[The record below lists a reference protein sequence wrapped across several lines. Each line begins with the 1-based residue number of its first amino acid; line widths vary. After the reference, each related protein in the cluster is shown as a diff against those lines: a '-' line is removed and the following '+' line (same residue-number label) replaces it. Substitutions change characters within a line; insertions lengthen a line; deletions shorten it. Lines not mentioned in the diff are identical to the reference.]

1 MKISH
6 IDFFT
11 LRCSIPSNH
20 PRPLASFVRDGAI
33 FLRVHTD
40 DGITGIGEPSPY
52 GAPLKDMIKI
62 LDEVLIPKWIGC
74 NPLDIANLTYQD
86 SKKVGYGNVGQNAL
100 VAGFSQALWD
110 IYGKIEGKPVYKL
123 INPYSNGRIKAYASA
138 GMWFEEG
145 PLEEVVNEALI
156 YLKEG
161 FNFYKLRP
169 ETPLKAG
176 NHIQRNLKPPK
187 VNLKRFVRLLQKI
200 NLATNGQLQ
209 IMVDVGCRLDF
220 EQALYLGRAMEEL
233 NCFFLEEPI
242 ARDYKESSRL
252 KKKLKINIA
261 GGENLVSCLQF
272 IPWVE
277 NKALDYLQ
285 PDANLAGINEIIKID
300 KLAEANQ
307 LKIILHNWT
316 NDINNA
322 ANVHLGTALKTCK
335 MVEANLTYNP
345 LKNKLLKDKGLTL
358 KEGEFVINDKP
369 GLGVEL
375 DESVLYKYAFDPYSF
390 SKG

>member
-1 MKISH
+1 MKIVH
-6 IDFFT
+6 IEYFT
-11 LRCSIPSNH
+11 LRCSIPNNF
-20 PRPLASFVRDGAI
+20 PKPTASFVNDGVI

-40 DGITGIGEPSPY
+40 NGIIGVGEPSPY
-52 GAPLKDMIKI
+52 GAPIKNMIKI

-74 NPLDIANLTYQD
+74 NPLDIADLTHQD
-86 SKKVGYGNVGQNAL
+86 SNKVGYGNVGKNAL

-110 IYGKIEGKPVYKL
+110 IYGKIENQPVYKL
-123 INPYSNGRIKAYASA
+123 INPNSNGRIKAYASA
-138 GMWFEEG
+138 GMWYEETS
-145 PLEEVVNEALI
+145 LEEVVNEALF
-156 YLKEG
+156 YSKEG

-176 NHIQRNLKPPK
+176 NHIERNLKPPK
-187 VNLKRFVRLLQKI
+187 VNLKRFIKLLQKI
-200 NLATNGQLQ
+200 NLATKGLLQ

-220 EQALYLGRAMEEL
+220 EQAIYLGKAMEEL

-242 ARDYKESSRL
+242 ARDYNETARL
-252 KKKLKINIA
+252 KKKLKINLA
-261 GGENLVSCLQF
+261 GGENLVSYLQF
-272 IPWVE
+272 IPWIE

-300 KLAEANQ
+300 KLAEVNQ

-322 ANVHLGTALKTCK
+322 ANIHLGTALKTCQ
-335 MVEANLTYNP
+335 MVETNLTYNP
-345 LKNKLLKDKGLTL
+345 LKNNLIKNEGVSL

-375 DESVLYKYAFDPYSF
+375 DESVLYKYAFDPYF
-390 SKG
+390 